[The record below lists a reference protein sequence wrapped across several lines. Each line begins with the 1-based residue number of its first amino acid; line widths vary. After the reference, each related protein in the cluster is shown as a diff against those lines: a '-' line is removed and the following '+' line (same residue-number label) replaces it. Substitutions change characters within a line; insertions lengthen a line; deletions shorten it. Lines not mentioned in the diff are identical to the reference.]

1 MPAYWLARA
10 NIKDPVEY
18 KKYTDEL
25 PELFEKTNAR
35 VLARG
40 GEYKVMEG
48 EAPPYDRYVVIE
60 FDSLEHAETFFNS
73 EEYANAAA
81 FRRATGVA
89 KNELIIVAGGDV
101 TPR

>member
-10 NIKDPVEY
+10 NINDPVEY

-25 PELFEKTNAR
+25 PTLFEKTNAK

-40 GEYKVMEG
+40 GEYKVLEG
-48 EAPPYDRYVVIE
+48 EAPPYDRYVVIQFE
-60 FDSLEHAETFFNS
+60 SLEHAETFFNS

-89 KNELIIVAGGDV
+89 KNELIIVEDSDA

>member
-25 PELFEKTNAR
+25 PVLFEKYNAK

-40 GEYKVMEG
+40 GEYKVLEG
-48 EAPPYDRYVVIE
+48 DAPPYERYIVIE
-60 FDSLEHAETFFNS
+60 FESLDHAETFFKS
-73 EEYANAAA
+73 DEYSSAAA
-81 FRRATGVA
+81 FRRAPGVA
-89 KNELIIVAGGDV
+89 KNELVIVDGGDA

>member
-10 NIKDPVEY
+10 NINDPAEY

-25 PELFEKTNAR
+25 PELFQKTNAR

-40 GEYKVMEG
+40 GEYKVLEG
-48 EAPPYDRYVVIE
+48 EAPSYDRFVVIE

-89 KNELIIVAGGDV
+89 NNELIIVAGGDV
-101 TPR
+101 TR